1 MDELLGS
8 DGLSV
13 TDMVNQPDWRDD
25 ETLSAQIRAMTR
37 QQRHQAAY
45 LALRRLQAPL
55 LDIAMPEEWGVD
67 TAALTS
73 VLRKGATRLDGEVH
87 EDLEHAIAE
96 LCSAPLFESE
106 IEPEF
111 AESFQ
116 LEAINGWLM
125 LGESLGEMSEVQRAI
140 SLAREMAVYLDSFMD
155 GSLTVVEGDELR
167 ERYLARVADN
177 LRVYGM
183 GYFGTRNL
191 EIEGACHAAIIAVSA
206 SEDLLGSAVGHQLE
220 ATCDEYSSQIS
231 SALEGV
237 HSVRSRE

>member
-1 MDELLGS
+1 MDELPGN

-13 TDMVNQPDWRDD
+13 TDTVNQPDWRDD

-55 LDIAMPEEWGVD
+55 LDIAMPVEWGVD
-67 TAALTS
+67 SAALTS
-73 VLRKGATRLDGEVH
+73 VLREGATRLDGEVN
-87 EDLEHAIAE
+87 EDLGHAIAE

-116 LEAINGWLM
+116 LEVINGWLM
-125 LGESLGEMSEVQRAI
+125 LGESLGEMSEVQTDRAI
-140 SLAREMAVYLDSFMD
+140 SLAREMAVYLDSYMD

-177 LRVYGM
+177 LRVYGL

-231 SALEGV
+231 SAL
-237 HSVRSRE
+237 RAFTQ